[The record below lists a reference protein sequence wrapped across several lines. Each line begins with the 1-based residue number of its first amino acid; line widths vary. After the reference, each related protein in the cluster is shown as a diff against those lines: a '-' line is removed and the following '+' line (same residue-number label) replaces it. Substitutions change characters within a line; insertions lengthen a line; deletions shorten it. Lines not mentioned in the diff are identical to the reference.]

1 MNSQQGDIGFV
12 DNSKF
17 NIVARLIKWFMGSKW
32 THCFYVLGKINGVI
46 MVIEMSDFHV
56 TIAPLSR
63 YLDGRPVSIIRKE
76 NIQEHDKVAMT
87 KPLLSKLG
95 MMYGYLKLVCM
106 APRRILMKMNIKTRV
121 LIQHE
126 WVCTDVPYTALQEI
140 ECSAKGKPQMDTE
153 ELYQVLINS
162 KDFKEIYR
170 NGY

>member
-1 MNSQQGDIGFV
+1 MNAQQGDIGFV

-17 NIVARLIKWFMGSKW
+17 NIIARLIKWFMGSSW

-63 YLDGRPVSIIRKE
+63 YLDGRPVCIFRKE
-76 NIQEHDKVAMT
+76 NIEDHEKVAMT
-87 KPLLSKLG
+87 KVLLPNLG
-95 MMYGYLKLVCM
+95 KMYGYLKLILM
-106 APRRILMKMNIKTRV
+106 GPRRILMKLKFKPRV
-121 LIQHE
+121 LKQDE

-140 ECSAKGKPQMDTE
+140 ESPVKGMPQMDTE
-153 ELYQVLINS
+153 ELYQAL
-162 KDFKEIYR
+162 KGKFKEIYQ